1 MNDFEYLL
9 NSEIGLVLFAINI
22 MLFLVYG
29 YDKFKSKINGWRVSE
44 KFLLS
49 LGLFGGGFGGILG
62 MLAFRHKTKKT
73 YFYIVNFIGIGIF
86 FWILNNL

>member
-44 KFLLS
+44 KFL
-49 LGLFGGGFGGILG
+49 
-62 MLAFRHKTKKT
+62 
-73 YFYIVNFIGIGIF
+73 
-86 FWILNNL
+86 

>member
-49 LGLFGGGFGGILG
+49 LGLLEVD
-62 MLAFRHKTKKT
+62 LEE
-73 YFYIVNFIGIGIF
+73 
-86 FWILNNL
+86 FWEC

>member
-44 KFLLS
+44 KISFES
-49 LGLFGGGFGGILG
+49 WTFWRWIWRNFGNVSF
-62 MLAFRHKTKKT
+62 
-73 YFYIVNFIGIGIF
+73 
-86 FWILNNL
+86 